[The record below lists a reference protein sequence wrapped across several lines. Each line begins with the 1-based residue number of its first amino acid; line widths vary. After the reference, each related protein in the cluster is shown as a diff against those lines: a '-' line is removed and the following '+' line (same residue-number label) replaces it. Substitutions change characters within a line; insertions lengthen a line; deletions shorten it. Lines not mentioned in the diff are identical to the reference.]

1 MPPAPLRISHGAA
14 RCFVVN
20 SLMDERANGDERR
33 DGEDASGSA
42 PSPGPSPVLRGIR
55 DALVL
60 PAWIV
65 GFSLLGVGSLAQDV
79 GFPFL
84 AAVLSTLLMWAAPAQ
99 VILFGG
105 IAGGTALPLVAVAV
119 SLSSI
124 RLLPMTVSMMPML
137 RRPGQSLLTQ
147 LFVAHY
153 VAVTVW
159 VESNRRMPTMPPQ
172 ERFGY
177 YLGFANACLMVAT
190 TMTGIGFL
198 LSAAVP
204 PFLAAGLLFLTPLF
218 FTIALIAGART
229 LLDQSALV
237 LGAALAPLFTLLV
250 GPDFDLLATGLVG
263 GTLAWLIGRGRR

>member
-1 MPPAPLRISHGAA
+1 MRLPVSDGVAHHFVINNRMNERDCGDDRGNGTGAHGH
-14 RCFVVN
+14 
-20 SLMDERANGDERR
+20 
-33 DGEDASGSA
+33 A
-42 PSPGPSPVLRGIR
+42 PSPGLPPVLRGIR
-55 DALVL
+55 DALML

-65 GFSLLGVGSLAQDV
+65 GFSLVGVGSLAQDV

-105 IAGGTALPLVAVAV
+105 IAGGTALPLIAVAV

-137 RRPGQSLLTQ
+137 RQPGQSLITQ
-147 LFVAHY
+147 VFLAHY

-159 VESNRRMPTMPPQ
+159 VESNRRMPSMPPE
-172 ERFGY
+172 ERLRY
-177 YLGFANACLMVAT
+177 YLGFANACLLVAT

-198 LSAAVP
+198 LSATVP

-237 LGAALAPLFTLLV
+237 LGAALAPLATLLV

>member
-1 MPPAPLRISHGAA
+1 MRLPIPGGAG
-14 RCFVVN
+14 RHFVIN
-20 SLMDERANGDERR
+20 SRMNERGYGEDQR
-33 DGEDASGSA
+33 DGADGQAGA
-42 PSPGPSPVLRGIR
+42 PVPRASPVLRGIR
-55 DALVL
+55 DALML

-65 GFSLLGVGSLAQDV
+65 GFSLVGVGSLAQDV

-105 IAGGTALPLVAVAV
+105 IAGGTALPLIAVAV

-147 LFVAHY
+147 VFVAHY

-159 VESNRRMPTMPPQ
+159 VESNRRMPAMPPE

-204 PFLAAGLLFLTPLF
+204 PFLAAGLLFITPLF
-218 FTIALIAGART
+218 FAIALIAGART

-237 LGAALAPLFTLLV
+237 LGAALAPLATLLV

>member
-1 MPPAPLRISHGAA
+1 MNETGA
-14 RCFVVN
+14 N
-20 SLMDERANGDERR
+20 DSQPERTGTNG
-33 DGEDASGSA
+33 SGS
-42 PSPGPSPVLRGIR
+42 STHRSPVLRGIR

-79 GFPFL
+79 GFPFGV
-84 AAVLSTLLMWAAPAQ
+84 AVLSTLLMWAAPAQ

-105 IAGGTALPLVAVAV
+105 VAGGTALPLLAVAV

-124 RLLPMTVSMMPML
+124 RLLPMTVAMMPML

-159 VESNRRMPTMPPQ
+159 IESNRRMPTMPEE
-172 ERFGY
+172 ERFRY
-177 YLGFANACLMVAT
+177 YLGFANACLLVAT

-204 PFLAAGLLFLTPLF
+204 LYLAAGLLFLTPLF

-229 LLDQSALV
+229 LIDQAALFI
-237 LGAALAPLFTLLV
+237 GAVLAPLFTLLV

-263 GTLAWLIGRGRR
+263 GTLAWLIGRRRR

>member
-1 MPPAPLRISHGAA
+1 MNETGSDDAHP
-14 RCFVVN
+14 
-20 SLMDERANGDERR
+20 ERAGVDGNGSPPRR
-33 DGEDASGSA
+33 
-42 PSPGPSPVLRGIR
+42 SPALRGIQ

-79 GFPFL
+79 GFPFG
-84 AAVLSTLLMWAAPAQ
+84 AAVLSTFLMWAAPAQ

-105 IAGGTALPLVAVAV
+105 VAGGTALPLLAVAV

-124 RLLPMTVSMMPML
+124 RLLPMTMAMMPML

-147 LFVAHY
+147 VLVAHY

-159 VESNRRMPTMPPQ
+159 IESNRRMPTMPPE

-177 YLGFANACLMVAT
+177 YLGFANACLLVAT
-190 TMTGIGFL
+190 TMTGIGYL

-218 FTIALIAGART
+218 FTIALIAGARS

-237 LGAALAPLFTLLV
+237 LGALLAPLFTLLV

-263 GTLAWLIGRGRR
+263 GTLAWLIGRNRR

>member
-1 MPPAPLRISHGAA
+1 M
-14 RCFVVN
+14 N
-20 SLMDERANGDERR
+20 ERGN
-33 DGEDASGSA
+33 GEDRGEDPDLPGGARAHDAA
-42 PSPGPSPVLRGIR
+42 PSPVKAPTSTLPPALRGIR

-65 GFSLLGVGSLAQDV
+65 GFSLVGVGSLAQDV

-84 AAVLSTLLMWAAPAQ
+84 AAILSTFLMWAAPAQ

-105 IAGGTALPLVAVAV
+105 IAGGTALPLIAVAV

-124 RLLPMTVSMMPML
+124 RLLPMTIAMMPML
-137 RRPGQSLLTQ
+137 RRPGQSLITQ
-147 LFVAHY
+147 VFLAHY

-159 VESNRRMPTMPPQ
+159 VESNRRMPTMPPE

-177 YLGFANACLMVAT
+177 YLGFANACLLVAT
-190 TMTGIGFL
+190 TMTGIGFI

-237 LGAALAPLFTLLV
+237 LGAALAPLATLLV

-263 GTLAWLIGRGRR
+263 GTLAWLIGRRRR